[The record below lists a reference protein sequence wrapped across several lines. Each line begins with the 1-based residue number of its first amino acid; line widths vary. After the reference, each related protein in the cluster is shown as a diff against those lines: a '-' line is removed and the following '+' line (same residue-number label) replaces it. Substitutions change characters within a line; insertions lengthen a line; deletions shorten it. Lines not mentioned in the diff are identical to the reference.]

1 MSTNYYA
8 RQVQVLVE
16 IDKLEQRIVEELI
29 SFSKKTSKEL
39 DDVLLGAFKN
49 MRDNVKDIHIGQYS
63 NGWRFLFNHNDW
75 KYFDSRDTLIEWLN
89 TVEIKSEYGD
99 IISAKDF
106 MDMVNNCEDK
116 KQALNYNLHNQKA
129 FIHKDGLRFSLITDF
144 C

>member
-49 MRDNVKDIHIGQYS
+49 MRDNVKDIHIGKCS

-75 KYFDSRDTLIEWLN
+75 KYFDSRDTLIE
-89 TVEIKSEYGD
+89 
-99 IISAKDF
+99 
-106 MDMVNNCEDK
+106 
-116 KQALNYNLHNQKA
+116 
-129 FIHKDGLRFSLITDF
+129 
-144 C
+144 